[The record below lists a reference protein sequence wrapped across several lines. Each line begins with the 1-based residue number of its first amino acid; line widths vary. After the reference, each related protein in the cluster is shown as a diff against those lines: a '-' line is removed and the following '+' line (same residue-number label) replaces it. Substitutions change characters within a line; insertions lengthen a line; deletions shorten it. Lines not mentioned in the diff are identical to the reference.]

1 MRKITTKWTCKDG
14 TRVRICD
21 MSDTH
26 LLNTIRM
33 LRRADRAELNSAYSV
48 EMTLQGEIAQ
58 DCIARDI
65 RDMEENPLEDRL
77 PIYDLLTRDAE
88 RRKLKL

>member
-1 MRKITTKWTCKDG
+1 MVSLIFYMRKVTTKWTCKDG

-33 LRRADRAELNSAYSV
+33 LRRTHAELVSAWDQIPDDDFGAHKGAPDQHPLYGPLTQ
-48 EMTLQGEIAQ
+48 EAQ
-58 DCIARDI
+58 
-65 RDMEENPLEDRL
+65 
-77 PIYDLLTRDAE
+77 